1 MWRNFD
7 FIAAPRIEMHQSDCF
22 FYHAFD
28 QWKANGNIHLLPQRF
43 ALIMQ
48 LYNGGAK
55 KKECLFHIVL
65 IRKNNAEIFAFG
77 INKPT
82 GYIPNIINTFCLL
95 FICSTVQFYIKN
107 TIVSALAPKIN
118 NFIFIQSRGHQRSI
132 YIVWISNILRAHY
145 GDFANFPS
153 MSVKLK
159 IMNKRGLFSDK
170 MAALWHRH
178 CRLQCRF
185 DIPVICEVFSVE
197 YMYFFRPL

>member
-22 FYHAFD
+22 FYLAFD
-28 QWKANGNIHLLPQRF
+28 QWKANGNIHMLPQRF

-77 INKPT
+77 ISKPT

-95 FICSTVQFYIKN
+95 FICSTVQFYIK
-107 TIVSALAPKIN
+107 T
-118 NFIFIQSRGHQRSI
+118 RSFLLWRRKLI
-132 YIVWISNILRAHY
+132 ILYSFKAE
-145 GDFANFPS
+145 
-153 MSVKLK
+153 V
-159 IMNKRGLFSDK
+159 IRGLFILYEYRIFFELI
-170 MAALWHRH
+170 MEILQTFPA
-178 CRLQCRF
+178 CR
-185 DIPVICEVFSVE
+185 
-197 YMYFFRPL
+197 